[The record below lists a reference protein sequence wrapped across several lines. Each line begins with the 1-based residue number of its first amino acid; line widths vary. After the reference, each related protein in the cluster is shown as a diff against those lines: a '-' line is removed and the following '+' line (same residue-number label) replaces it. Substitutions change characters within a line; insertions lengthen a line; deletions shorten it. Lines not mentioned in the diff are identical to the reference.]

1 MLTKNEKKS
10 RNEKE
15 NKKVVNA
22 GTISLIKRLEAAGFS
37 DHYLSLWRYT
47 TETKERIK
55 PVKKPT
61 EGKRFRTSK
70 VFNRVYPEFENLIY
84 DQLFLGNGKLFV
96 RKDQKYLP
104 ISERKLG
111 RILNCSSETARKCLI
126 KAEEDGLINRC
137 YLDSTHALAESM
149 KVSLTEKGRKYFAAR
164 FKKNKKSTSKE
175 IIINNSQDKDNL
187 IYKSKRAENPQ
198 EVIFKNHDESIVAEA
213 WRAYQRHTGDY
224 KEIITPR
231 KSSFIHVVLK
241 RLAGFFHTTSKRAL
255 IDHFVSFLKAQ
266 MRFLRKPTFFNIFKL
281 KNVHACINFMKIQVI
296 QWEKDWE
303 KKKQEYKQQAIEAI
317 EALNNSEFMQRQ
329 RAYQEEEK
337 RKQDKL
343 LENINALE
351 ALKRKQETNT
361 LSLENKKETYRRL
374 MQESQTAGNKYNNP
388 DVYSDSVSFDQ
399 YAAAVMKAKRAEAD
413 LITHDRE
420 SYSQVKKIGDVT
432 IKLFGFLNNKIISNE
447 N

>member
-1 MLTKNEKKS
+1 MIPKNEKKS

-15 NKKVVNA
+15 NKKVVNVGA
-22 GTISLIKRLEAAGFS
+22 ISLIKRLKAVGASER
-37 DHYLSLWRYT
+37 YLSFWRCT
-47 TETKERIK
+47 TETKERSK
-55 PVKKPT
+55 PVKKST
-61 EGKRFRTSK
+61 EGKRFRISK

-126 KAEEDGLINRC
+126 KAEEDGLINRS
-137 YLDSTHALAESM
+137 YLHSTHALAESM
-149 KVSLTEKGRKYFAAR
+149 AISLTEKGRKYFAAR
-164 FKKNKKSTSKE
+164 FKKNKKSAQKE
-175 IIINNSQDKDNL
+175 IIINTQDKDIL

-198 EVIFKNHDESIVAEA
+198 EVTFKNHDGSIVAEA

-224 KEIITPR
+224 KEVITPR

-241 RLAGFFHTTSKRAL
+241 RLAGFFHTSSKKAL

-266 MRFLRKPTFFNIFKL
+266 LRFLRKPTFFNIFKL
-281 KNVHACINFMKIQVI
+281 KNVHACINFMNLQVI

-303 KKKQEYKQQAIEAI
+303 KKKQEYKQQAIEAM

-337 RKQDKL
+337 RKQDKQ
-343 LENINALE
+343 LENINASE
-351 ALKRKQETNT
+351 AVKRKQETNT
-361 LSLENKKETYRRL
+361 LSLENKKEAYRLL

-388 DVYSDSVSFDQ
+388 DIYGDSVSFDQ
-399 YAAAVMKAKRAEAD
+399 YAAAFMKAKRAEAD
-413 LITHDRE
+413 LITHDRDA
-420 SYSQVKKIGDVT
+420 YSQVKKIGDVT